1 MGDIVLRNGREYR
14 NRWVEARLSGLVER
28 FPVTVV
34 TGARQVGKTT
44 LLRTADPAARFRYLT
59 LDDLSTSLQARS
71 DPSALWAGA
80 SHVILDEVQRAPGLL
95 SAVKAAVDAQPDRR
109 FVLSGSANL
118 LLMQQVTE
126 SLAGR
131 AAYLVLRPLTVGEW
145 EGRSAPLSLLE
156 ALLEGGE
163 YAAAAAR
170 AVARQAPAAE
180 PLKVMTRG
188 LMPSLLAWGGESTHE
203 WWDAYVA
210 GYLERDLRQ
219 VADVS
224 SLTDFRVVM
233 QSMSLH
239 AGRLFNQAEI
249 GRDTGVTR
257 STLGRWVGL
266 MEVGHVVTRLPAYAG
281 ARGARLVKMP
291 KLHWL
296 DPALAA
302 FLGGHYSTESLA
314 GSREFGGLFEGL
326 VYHHLAVLAGLLSPP
341 GRLYHWRDRA
351 GREVDLVMEHGRRLL
366 AVEVKSRASVDVRDA
381 SHLRGFQERYPE
393 CRMGVI
399 FYGGDEVR
407 VLGDNLLALPWW
419 LLAGQ
424 AGC

>member
-1 MGDIVLRNGREYR
+1 MGYIVPRHGREYR
-14 NRWVEARLSGLVER
+14 TRWAEARLTGLVQR

-44 LLRTADPAARFRYLT
+44 LVREAAASARFRYLT
-59 LDDLSTSLQARS
+59 LDDLSTALQARS
-71 DPSALWAGA
+71 DPDALWAGA
-80 SHVILDEVQRAPGLL
+80 DQVILDEVQHAPGIL
-95 SAVKAAVDAQPDRR
+95 SAVKAAVDRDPDRR

-118 LLMQQVTE
+118 LLMEQATE

-145 EGRSAPLSLLE
+145 EGRPAPTTLL
-156 ALLEGGE
+156 ADLLEGGE
-163 YAAAAAR
+163 R
-170 AVARQAPAAE
+170 ALEGVRLAEVDPASHSE

-188 LMPSLLAWGGESTHE
+188 LMPSLLAWGADSTHE

-219 VADVS
+219 VAEVS

-249 GRDTGVTR
+249 GRDTGVAR
-257 STLGRWVGL
+257 STLSRWVAL
-266 MEVGHVVTRLPAYAG
+266 MEVGHVVTRLPAYSG

-291 KLHWL
+291 RLHWL

-302 FLGGHYSTESLA
+302 FLSGHYSTSSLR
-314 GSREFGGLFEGL
+314 GSREVGGLFEGL
-326 VYHHLAVLAGLLSPP
+326 VHHHLAVLAELLSPP
-341 GRLYHWRDRA
+341 GRVYHWRDRA
-351 GREVDLVMEHGRRLL
+351 GREVDLVVEHGRRLL
-366 AVEVKSRASVDVRDA
+366 ALEVKSGRSVDVRDA
-381 SHLRGFQERYPE
+381 AHLRLFRERYPE
-393 CRMGVI
+393 CRVGVVL
-399 FYGGDEVR
+399 YGGDEVR
-407 VLGDNLLALPWW
+407 VLGDGLLALPWW
-419 LLAGQ
+419 LLAGG
-424 AGC
+424 A

>member
-1 MGDIVLRNGREYR
+1 MRARPPTCASPGAPPRIIWGSRRPWARGSRARGGLPASRAVC
-14 NRWVEARLSGLVER
+14 ARLARRVPWSYIPRHGRYCPTQWER
-28 FPVTVV
+28 IPTSQGRGAAGRPGGAVSVTVV

-44 LLRTADPAARFRYLT
+44 LLRAADPAAHFRYLT

-71 DPSALWAGA
+71 DPSALWSGA
-80 SHVILDEVQRAPGLL
+80 MHVILDEVQHAPSLL
-95 SAVKAAVDAQPDRR
+95 SAVKAAVDAEPDRR

-131 AAYLVLRPLTVGEW
+131 AAYLILRPLTVGEW
-145 EGRSAPLSLLE
+145 EGRSAPISLLQD
-156 ALLEGGE
+156 LLEGGE
-163 YAAAAAR
+163 R
-170 AVARQAPAAE
+170 AVAAVRAAAGPAPAAGA
-180 PLKVMTRG
+180 LQVMARG

-203 WWDAYVA
+203 WWGAYVA

-219 VADVS
+219 VTGVS

-257 STLGRWVGL
+257 STLSRWVGL

-296 DPALAA
+296 DPSLAA
-302 FLGGHYSTESLA
+302 FLGGHYSTASLR

-326 VYHHLAVLAGLLSPP
+326 IYHHLAVLAGLLSPP
-341 GRLYHWRDRA
+341 GRLYHWGGTGPVA
-351 GREVDLVMEHGRRLL
+351 
-366 AVEVKSRASVDVRDA
+366 KST
-381 SHLRGFQERYPE
+381 
-393 CRMGVI
+393 
-399 FYGGDEVR
+399 
-407 VLGDNLLALPWW
+407 W
-419 LLAGQ
+419 
-424 AGC
+424 

>member
-1 MGDIVLRNGREYR
+1 MGEIILRNGREYR
-14 NRWVEARLSGLVER
+14 NRWVEARLAGLVER
-28 FPVTVV
+28 FPVTMV

-44 LLRTADPAARFRYLT
+44 LLRAADAAARFRYLT

-80 SHVILDEVQRAPGLL
+80 MHVILDEVQRAPGLL
-95 SAVKAAVDAQPDRR
+95 SAVKAAVDAEPDRR

-118 LLMQQVTE
+118 LLMQQATE

-156 ALLEGGE
+156 DLLKGGE
-163 YAAAAAR
+163 RAAAAVRTADGPSPAR
-170 AVARQAPAAE
+170 GALQ
-180 PLKVMTRG
+180 VMARG
-188 LMPSLLAWGGESTHE
+188 LMPSLLAWSGESTHE

-219 VADVS
+219 LAEVS

-233 QSMSLH
+233 QSLSLH
-239 AGRLFNQAEI
+239 AGRLFNQAEV

-257 STLGRWVGL
+257 STLSRWVGL
-266 MEVGHVVTRLPAYAG
+266 MEVGHVITRLPAYAG

-291 KLHWL
+291 RLHWL

-302 FLGGHYSTESLA
+302 FLSGHYSTTSLS
-314 GSREFGGLFEGL
+314 GSREVGGLFEGL
-326 VYHHLAVLAGLLSPP
+326 IHHHLAVLGGLLSPP
-341 GRLYHWRDRA
+341 ARLYHWRDRA

-366 AVEVKSRASVDVRDA
+366 AVEVKNGTSVDVRDV
-381 SHLRGFQERYPE
+381 SHLRLFREIHPE
-393 CRMGVI
+393 CRMGVVL
-399 FYGGDEVR
+399 YGGDEVR
-407 VLGDNLLALPWW
+407 VLGDGLVAMPWW

-424 AGC
+424 AGR